1 MREWSAGSKF
11 KITAKIL
18 RTPGLAARIEGM
30 ATFLSDL
37 RYALRTLGRSPGYAA
52 IVILIL
58 AAGIGANT
66 AMFSIVDGVLLRAL
80 PFHEPEQ
87 LYAVQESVPKFA
99 SLAPDFPVNAMHAF
113 EWRKH
118 WTAAEQVALID
129 SQTFNL
135 TSGGE
140 PEKVNA
146 ERVTGNLFPMLGV
159 QPQLGRGFLPEEDQE
174 GRDQV
179 ILLSDSLW
187 RRRFHADPAVLRQK
201 LLLNGKPYEVI
212 GVMPAGLKLPRVSQ
226 LQSMHLND
234 ADPDIWKP
242 FAATKDDIGDVMG
255 DFNFGCI
262 VRMKKGVS
270 ASQALEELNAIQ
282 ADIIRGFP
290 EKIELRGKLSPL
302 QQQLTGR
309 SRKGL
314 LLLLAAVG
322 AVLLIVCV
330 NIANLMLARATG
342 RRREFA
348 IRAAVGASTR
358 RLLRQMLTESLV
370 VAVLGGAL
378 GIAFAYAVL
387 DVILTN
393 APLDVARLNEVH
405 IDGRVLA
412 VACGLSFLSAVLFGL
427 LPAWRSSRI
436 DPQEGL
442 RSGGRSATE
451 ARHSG
456 RVRTVL
462 VALEVGL
469 STVCLAAAGL
479 LLNSFVRLTHVDKG
493 FDTEHV
499 MSVEL
504 YLPPTR
510 YSGDE
515 KRSEFLRKVLEAVRP
530 LPGITA
536 LGVVNQLPLTGE
548 GNNNLLFVEGV
559 NVPIMERPLV
569 DTRSVNGDYFHAM
582 GIPLEAGRVFE
593 ESDRKL
599 GVVIMGEST
608 ARKVWPG
615 ENPIGKKVHF
625 GEKGPLLEV
634 IGIAGDVRANGLQK
648 DVEQVVYM
656 PYWHRGRAA
665 TPLVIRTVMPPTAIA
680 GGVRAVLHQLDPEL
694 PVPQFKTM
702 QDIVSASVAERKFQ
716 LTLVLAFAG
725 IALVLACLG
734 IFGVVSYTVAQ
745 RRGEMGIRLALG
757 ATAGDLRTMVVRQG
771 LAPVLIGLG
780 FGIAGALAM
789 GRVLQGLLFGVK
801 ATDPWTLAGVS
812 AILIAVAAA
821 ACYIPAMRV
830 SRADPLTAL
839 RYE

>member
-1 MREWSAGSKF
+1 M
-11 KITAKIL
+11 
-18 RTPGLAARIEGM
+18 P
-30 ATFLSDL
+30 TFLADL
-37 RYALRTLGRSPGYAA
+37 RYALRSLARNPGYAA

-87 LYAVQESVPKFA
+87 LYAVQEFVPQFS

-113 EWRKH
+113 EWRKR

-129 SQTFNL
+129 ARTFNL
-135 TSGGE
+135 TTGGE

-146 ERVTGNLFPMLGV
+146 ERITGNLFPMLGV

-174 GRDQV
+174 GRDRV

-187 RRRFHADPAVLRQK
+187 RRRFHADPAVLGQK
-201 LLLNGKPYEVI
+201 LLLNGEPYEVI

-242 FAATKDDIGDVMG
+242 FAATKNDLGDVMG

-270 ASQALEELNAIQ
+270 ASRALQELNALQ
-282 ADIIRGFP
+282 ADIVRGFP
-290 EKIELRGKLSPL
+290 EKVDLRAKLSPL
-302 QQQLTGR
+302 QQQMTGR
-309 SRKGL
+309 SRNGL
-314 LLLLAAVG
+314 LLLLSAVG

-378 GIAFAYAVL
+378 GIALAYGVL
-387 DVILTN
+387 DLILTN
-393 APLDVARLNEVH
+393 APLDVARLNEVR
-405 IDGRVLA
+405 IDARVLGF
-412 VACGLSFLSAVLFGL
+412 ACVLSLLSAILFGL

-451 ARHSG
+451 SRRSG
-456 RVRTVL
+456 RLRTVL

-515 KRSEFLRKVLEAVRP
+515 KRSQFLRKVLEAVQP
-530 LPGITA
+530 LPGVTA
-536 LGVVNQLPLTGE
+536 VGVVNQLPLTGE
-548 GNNNLLFVEGV
+548 GNNNLLFVDGV
-559 NVPIMERPLV
+559 DVPMMERPMV
-569 DTRSVNGDYFHAM
+569 DMRSVNGGYFHTM
-582 GIPLEAGRVFE
+582 GIPLEAGRVFQ

-599 GVVIMGEST
+599 GVVILGEST
-608 ARKVWPG
+608 ARKIWPG

-625 GEKGPLLEV
+625 GEEKAPIMEV
-634 IGIAGDVRANGLQK
+634 IGIAGDVLGNGLQK
-648 DVEQVVYM
+648 APEQVVYI
-656 PYWHRGRAA
+656 PYWYRGRAA
-665 TPLVIRTVMPPTAIA
+665 TPLVIRTAMPPSAIA

-757 ATAGDLRTMVVRQG
+757 ATAANLRTMVVRQG
-771 LAPVLIGLG
+771 LVPVLIGLA
-780 FGIAGALAM
+780 FGIVGALAM
-789 GRVLQGLLFGVK
+789 GRVIEGLLFGVK

-812 AILIAVAAA
+812 AILIGVAAA